1 MSSLAERL
9 KAHYAG
15 LPMGKVEIP
24 EWGDTIYVRPATVGQ
39 SAAILAESDQF
50 RQACKLIQVRAK
62 KEDGSPMYNEADF
75 EAMISGAEV
84 SVVNRVV
91 EDIVGLGDIEEGDGK
106 KP

>member
-1 MSSLAERL
+1 
-9 KAHYAG
+9 
-15 LPMGKVEIP
+15 MGRHNLCAP
-24 EWGDTIYVRPATVGQ
+24 CDGGQ
-39 SAAILAESDQF
+39 SAAILAEKDQF